1 MEGAAEGGT
10 VRRRPEFVSSASQE
24 FNLIAR
30 VLARSLVRF
39 MDDATAED
47 WIAVAAGHAS
57 RPVTLNEGRNA
68 AKTAK
73 RVFGVIFDRCEKD
86 PYAVIDLIA
95 RDREVLEEAQRGQGR
110 KLQHQLRPEPLDA
123 SELEL
128 DQESKS
134 EPTNVLPSFTLAY
147 SFCLGGSSTD
157 VSSWSARYVEGMVL
171 GEDQV
176 GVILRICMALHHHV
190 IKQEAST
197 QLAQPASVLRAPC
210 RSMNSGC
217 SYMYGIQLEVAVCVD
232 CSYM

>member
-1 MEGAAEGGT
+1 MEGPAEGGT

-39 MDDATAED
+39 MDDATSED
-47 WIAVAAGHAS
+47 WSAIAAGHAS

-68 AKTAK
+68 TVTAK

-134 EPTNVLPSFTLAY
+134 EPTNVLPSFTLGFVNRCQLLVGPVCRRHGFGGRSGGRY
-147 SFCLGGSSTD
+147 SSHLYGAPPPRYQARGFEPRNACTHRHVPLRWGAAP
-157 VSSWSARYVEGMVL
+157 SATG
-171 GEDQV
+171 
-176 GVILRICMALHHHV
+176 
-190 IKQEAST
+190 
-197 QLAQPASVLRAPC
+197 AQ
-210 RSMNSGC
+210 
-217 SYMYGIQLEVAVCVD
+217 YM
-232 CSYM
+232 

>member
-1 MEGAAEGGT
+1 MRICGGLGCKLQRQ
-10 VRRRPEFVSSASQE
+10 V
-24 FNLIAR
+24 
-30 VLARSLVRF
+30 
-39 MDDATAED
+39 
-47 WIAVAAGHAS
+47 
-57 RPVTLNEGRNA
+57 RPVPFEA
-68 AKTAK
+68 A
-73 RVFGVIFDRCEKD
+73 
-86 PYAVIDLIA
+86 
-95 RDREVLEEAQRGQGR
+95 
-110 KLQHQLRPEPLDA
+110 
-123 SELEL
+123 ELEL
-128 DQESKS
+128 GQESKE
-134 EPTNVLPSFTLAY
+134 EPSAVLPSFTLAY

-176 GVILRICMALHHHV
+176 GVLLRICIALHHHV

>member
-1 MEGAAEGGT
+1 
-10 VRRRPEFVSSASQE
+10 
-24 FNLIAR
+24 
-30 VLARSLVRF
+30 